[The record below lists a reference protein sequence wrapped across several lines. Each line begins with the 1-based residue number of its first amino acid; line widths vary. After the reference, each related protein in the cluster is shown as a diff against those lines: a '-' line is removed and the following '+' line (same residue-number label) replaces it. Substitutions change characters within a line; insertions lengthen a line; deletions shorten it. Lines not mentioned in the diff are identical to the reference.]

1 MERVHDILS
10 DVASLVDS
18 PAFREEQEAFYR
30 KYCAEFSAGDDSTEN
45 KLSYTSIHNTYVE
58 MVERMSK
65 RLHFILFILA
75 RQRPLWH
82 TLVCV
87 RSTQSPRTWGS
98 RRSRR

>member
-65 RLHFILFILA
+65 RLHFILFIRA
-75 RQRPLWH
+75 RQRPLWL

-87 RSTQSPRTWGS
+87 RST
-98 RRSRR
+98 